1 MRNINELPE
10 CPVATT
16 ISLVGNK
23 WKLLIIRNLTKRTWR
38 FNELQKSLNGISQ
51 KVLTDSL
58 RQLERDGIIF
68 RKDYHTNPPKVE
80 YGMTDL
86 GLELSK
92 MLDVSDSYL
101 KKVTRQLVVAGLIT
115 SKASKLGGFILNKKM
130 NDISFLDI
138 FEAIEGKEK
147 FIETTHLVDKVFDPA
162 LNIQH
167 TEDIII
173 NHLDAAENQYK
184 QKLKEIN
191 LGEITNY
198 VHQNSI

>member
-58 RQLERDGIIF
+58 RQLESDGIIF

-92 MLDVSDSYL
+92 MLEWL
-101 KKVTRQLVVAGLIT
+101 HLVNFT
-115 SKASKLGGFILNKKM
+115 NQNYNK
-130 NDISFLDI
+130 F
-138 FEAIEGKEK
+138 KEK
-147 FIETTHLVDKVFDPA
+147 ENCNVLK
-162 LNIQH
+162 IQ
-167 TEDIII
+167 
-173 NHLDAAENQYK
+173 
-184 QKLKEIN
+184 
-191 LGEITNY
+191 
-198 VHQNSI
+198 